1 MAGTGRWARL
11 GKLMFG
17 RYLLL
22 TNTASC
28 GGLLGVGDLATQS
41 LEKWAG
47 VKDKYDWRRTGEG
60 KPRLL
65 YRISHGDSRMFRI
78 NTRCQ

>member
-1 MAGTGRWARL
+1 M
-11 GKLMFG
+11 KLMFG

-41 LEKWAG
+41 LEKWTG
-47 VKDKYDWRRTGEG
+47 VKEKYDWRRTG
-60 KPRLL
+60 KNIIIMLFMYL
-65 YRISHGDSRMFRI
+65 FFR
-78 NTRCQ
+78 